1 MIRVRAAIK
10 LRDAIAPPLQTDL
23 SSNRLAHGFGR
34 FGHLII
40 EGVKRDE
47 MPPQRLRHENGRE
60 IAVVIRFPHDLF
72 RGGGKTIGHGSI
84 KRAARNPDGP
94 RRSASKFHARC
105 GPAAMQNSMGIE
117 SIVLM
122 RENMPAVRAA

>member
-23 SSNRLAHGFGR
+23 SSNRLAYGFGR

-47 MPPQRLRHENGRE
+47 MPPQRLCHENGRA
-60 IAVVIRFPHDLF
+60 IAVVICFPHDHF
-72 RGGGKTIGHGSI
+72 RGGGKTFGHGSF
-84 KRAARNPDGP
+84 KRASQNPDGP
-94 RRSASKFHARC
+94 RLSASKVPSSC
-105 GPAAMQNSMGIE
+105 GPTT
-117 SIVLM
+117 L
-122 RENMPAVRAA
+122 